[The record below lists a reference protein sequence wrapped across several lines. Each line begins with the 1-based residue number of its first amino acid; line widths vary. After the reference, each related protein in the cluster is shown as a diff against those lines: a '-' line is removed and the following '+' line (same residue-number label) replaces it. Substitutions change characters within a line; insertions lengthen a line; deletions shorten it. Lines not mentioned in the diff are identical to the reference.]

1 MHWTVGIVLLR
12 SCLLQGQ
19 EALAQ
24 QRFAVVSIKPTVAI
38 INGKTFRLTPNGGF
52 RAGNYSLKDLIRLG
66 WDVRNFQIS
75 GGPGWLDTDRY
86 NVEAKP
92 ETPFDASST
101 AGFKR
106 LGDMVQL
113 ALEDRFRL
121 KVHQQTKE
129 MSVYYL
135 VVGTVGPKLKRTG
148 DATDI
153 STQMRDSEG
162 HMWATKFDMPLLAKY
177 LGGELER
184 AVVVVEQGVDHCDEG
199 VFRQLLL
206 DEVAV
211 EPLEHLVGRHQPVLT
226 AEHLLRLHPLLDE
239 DRQQARRHPV
249 PHRVGDVEAD
259 VLLVQPED
267 VVEVAADPAAQAIMH
282 RESALRDLWQ

>member
-1 MHWTVGIVLLR
+1 MRTMHWTVGIVLLR

-75 GGPGWLDTDRY
+75 GGPGWLDADRY

-184 AVVVVEQGVDHCDEG
+184 AVVDKTGLGGVYDFELKWSPDQKPTREG
-199 VFRQLLL
+199 DIGPSFS
-206 DEVAV
+206 
-211 EPLEHLVGRHQPVLT
+211 T
-226 AEHLLRLHPLLDE
+226 
-239 DRQQARRHPV
+239 
-249 PHRVGDVEAD
+249 
-259 VLLVQPED
+259 
-267 VVEVAADPAAQAIMH
+267 
-282 RESALRDLWQ
+282 ALREQLGLKLESGKGPVETIVVDFGEKASPN